1 MIVNLLVGG
10 PTSDWPTD
18 LADHLLNQASADE
31 VWVGADYGAVRLIK
45 SGIKPVLSV
54 GDFDSSSEKE
64 IELVRQ
70 NSDKSVIRPK
80 KEDVTDTMLA
90 LRYIL
95 SDLDFEKIVIY
106 GATGAR
112 LDQLLSNLFFVLMAE
127 FKPYCEQIE
136 IVDRWNHLNFY
147 LPGHHKLAKL
157 PSTRYLAFVGLNA
170 VSDLHLY
177 DAKYQLAGVDFAE
190 PISLS
195 SNEFVGD
202 STSFSFDSGVICT
215 IQSHD

>member
-18 LADHLLNQASADE
+18 LADHLLNPANADE

-45 SGIKPVLSV
+45 AGIRPVLSV

-90 LRYIL
+90 LRYII

-147 LPGHHKLAKL
+147 LPGHHELAKL
-157 PSTRYLAFVGLNA
+157 PSTRYLAFICLNA
-170 VSDLHLY
+170 VSDLYLY

-195 SNEFVGD
+195 SNEFVGN
-202 STSFSFDSGVICT
+202 STNFSFDSGVICT